1 MAAPPLSFTELTV
14 AGQRVHVFDMP
25 DRRPTSGSSQPT
37 RWVFQ
42 MELEGLLYGN
52 ATEHQAVSTGAMYRL
67 LQRTPGAKGRAL
79 CLRHK
84 NTAISEGL
92 VSEVEWQALLNC
104 LHAGVRSI
112 TLVPVDTVID
122 ACGVYG
128 ETAESRALVEALG
141 SERPTEWD
149 AEEDSEDD
157 DHEGG
162 GDDEH
167 DSGSDTGGGEHFDDG
182 EVSIAATEEWTN
194 PKAGEYSDSGADEP
208 TDSAAGAQHEAGAEL
223 GERASVT
230 KKARIQYTLTEVP
243 DQLQRDL
250 DVFLEWRCKPINQN
264 RDGVSVE
271 QITAAGNKADGLRL
285 LGWLQSRYNIAPSL
299 GGVFGSERL
308 GGAVQRFVD
317 HLRACGR
324 TYTTIGG
331 YLKSFIALSR
341 FAHKVK
347 QARATTGVLVSSAPV
362 DAMRRAHEQAMQQA
376 RIEQRF
382 ATSSKP
388 TAHLTWAQV
397 QTARA
402 RAVRLYEAGGGSERE
417 QNVRLWDA
425 VLLSWLTSVPPDR
438 VGVTRLLQLGV
449 TLKPNDAR
457 FDLDLSTPNAHKTA
471 AVFGPTVTPVP
482 DEVCTLLN
490 TWVAAAKL
498 DILKKPYV
506 FLLTGNHDK
515 PATHSN
521 WTKMVQAS
529 FKRQSGVALAPKDL
543 RRRAG
548 RAAAC
553 GRRVGG
559 VPMHGGVG
567 TVRTHG
573 RHTAHAH
580 TQPKWAPARHPRP
593 RSASS
598 PRRRHSVT
606 QPCPTTAHAQRVC
619 HLSAL
624 GRALGR
630 GAEVRCLCDAALEQ
644 DAGQRRVRQGARRAA
659 QQGGREG
666 GDGLRGKVLSA
677 PVRGGGMNVCMHM
690 HTRA

>member
-14 AGQRVHVFDMP
+14 AGQQINVFDMP

-37 RWVFQ
+37 RWMFQ

-52 ATEHQAVSTGAMYRL
+52 AIQHQAVSTGAVYRL

-84 NTAISEGL
+84 NTAISQGL
-92 VSEVEWQALLNC
+92 VSEAEWEALLEC
-104 LHAGVRSI
+104 LHTGVRSI
-112 TLVPVDTVID
+112 TIVPVEVVID

-128 ETAESRALVEALG
+128 ETAKSRALVEALG
-141 SERPTEWD
+141 GERPTEWD

-167 DSGSDTGGGEHFDDG
+167 GSGSDTGSGEHFDDG
-182 EVSIAATEEWTN
+182 EVSIAATEEWTD
-194 PKAGEYSDSGADEP
+194 PHAGEYSDSGADEP
-208 TDSAAGAQHEAGAEL
+208 ADSADGAQHGAGAEL
-223 GERASVT
+223 GERAWGK
-230 KKARIQYTLTEVP
+230 KKARTTYTLVDVP

-250 DVFLEWRCKPINQN
+250 DAFREWRIKPINKE

-271 QITAAGNKADGLRL
+271 PITAVGNRADGLRL
-285 LGWLQSRYNIAPSL
+285 LGWLQSKYGIAPSL

-308 GGAVQRFVD
+308 GEAAQRFVD
-317 HLRACGR
+317 HLRSCGR

-341 FAHKVK
+341 FVHSVK
-347 QARATTGVLVSSAPV
+347 QARAATGVSVSSAPV

-397 QTARA
+397 QGARS

-417 QNVRLWDA
+417 QHVRLWDA
-425 VLLSWLTSVPPDR
+425 ALLTWLTSVPPDR

-449 TLKPNDAR
+449 TLKPNNAGY
-457 FDLDLSTPNAHKTA
+457 DLDLSTPNAHKTA

-482 DEVCTLLN
+482 NEVCTLLKA
-490 TWVAAAKL
+490 WVAAAEL
-498 DILKKPYV
+498 DIVTKPYV
-506 FLLTGNHDK
+506 FLLDGDHSK
-515 PATHSN
+515 PAEQYH
-521 WTKMVQAS
+521 WTKLVKAS

-548 RAAAC
+548 PRD
-553 GRRVGG
+553 GVRRG
-559 VPMHGGVG
+559 
-567 TVRTHG
+567 VRTACRCTRWRRPRVHSWHA
-573 RHTAHAH
+573 HTAQTH
-580 TQPKWAPARHPRP
+580 TQPKRAPPRATRNP
-593 RSASS
+593 VAASS
-598 PRRRHSVT
+598 PRRRPT
-606 QPCPTTAHAQRVC
+606 QPCPRP
-619 HLSAL
+619 
-624 GRALGR
+624 RA
-630 GAEVRCLCDAALEQ
+630 
-644 DAGQRRVRQGARRAA
+644 RAA
-659 QQGGREG
+659 R
-666 GDGLRGKVLSA
+666 LSPFCA
-677 PVRGGGMNVCMHM
+677 R
-690 HTRA
+690 TRTRTRC